1 MDAPHQLK
9 EAEADRKLRDL
20 FLKAGPLQAPEG
32 LEARILGQLAANRA
46 RPVIVDRPL
55 IGDRTWIALGA
66 VFLVAVVTSML
77 APTAAAVRESSYLPH
92 LPTLSWSQLSAVLTS
107 PWAFMVLVCS
117 GVFLAFEAYLFR
129 MKPVRADR

>member
-20 FLKAGPLQAPEG
+20 FLKAGPLKAPEG

-66 VFLVAVVTSML
+66 VFLVAVVTSIL
-77 APTAAAVRESSYLPH
+77 APAAAAVRESSYLPY
-92 LPTLSWSQLSAVLTS
+92 LPTLSWSQLSAVLT
-107 PWAFMVLVCS
+107 
-117 GVFLAFEAYLFR
+117 
-129 MKPVRADR
+129 